1 MCALSQVRLS
11 SEECA
16 DVLKR
21 WVDHLC
27 SPQVNQKSKALLV
40 LLSLG
45 CFSSV
50 AETLHSMRYFDRAA
64 LFVEA
69 CLEYGAF
76 AVGEDTEKLISAI
89 YTDYARSLKNLGF
102 RQGAALFAS
111 KAGAAGK
118 ELLAELESPKQEPK
132 EE

>member
-1 MCALSQVRLS
+1 MEHQLGPSTCLLLNCALQ
-11 SEECA
+11 
-16 DVLKR
+16 
-21 WVDHLC
+21 
-27 SPQVNQKSKALLV
+27 
-40 LLSLG
+40 
-45 CFSSV
+45 
-50 AETLHSMRYFDRAA
+50 
-64 LFVEA
+64 
-69 CLEYGAF
+69 
-76 AVGEDTEKLISAI
+76 KLISAI